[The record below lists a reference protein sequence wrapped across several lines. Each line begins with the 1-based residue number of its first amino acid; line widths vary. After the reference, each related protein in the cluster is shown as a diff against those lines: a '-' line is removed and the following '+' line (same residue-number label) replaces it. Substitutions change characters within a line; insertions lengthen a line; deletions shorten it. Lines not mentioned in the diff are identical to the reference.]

1 MERTPSASKK
11 CSQISTKDLT
21 SRKGSCKVQVMGYRY
36 DIKHKWDTDKWVVID
51 TKNRDMET
59 GYEFDD
65 RLTALAHAKKMD
77 KGNK

>member
-1 MERTPSASKK
+1 MA
-11 CSQISTKDLT
+11 
-21 SRKGSCKVQVMGYRY
+21 YRY
-36 DIKHKWDTDKWVVID
+36 DIKHKWDTDKWAVID

-77 KGNK
+77 KGTK